1 MTLTGFVSVV
11 DWVILGYFLAL
22 NTSYALLI
30 GLAAIEFRSHLGRSS
45 SAGYD
50 DDMGSPF
57 TPGVSIVVAAYNE
70 EATIVES
77 VKAMLSLR
85 YPDFE
90 VIVVVDGAT
99 DGTLAELQRAF
110 DLTVIPRVVP
120 ADVPTRE
127 PIETVYGPRSG
138 GPLTVASKRN
148 SGRADSLNA
157 GLNLARLPLAC
168 FVDADSI
175 LDSEA
180 LLRVA
185 KPFLDDPERVVATG
199 GVIRAVN
206 GCTVVQGRVTEV
218 RMPRGWLPRIQVVE
232 YLRAFLLGRTGWSK
246 MGSLLIISG
255 AFGLFRRDVVVDCG
269 GLDAGCIG
277 EDAELVCR
285 IHRRMRDQRRQ
296 YRIVFVA
303 EPVSWTEVPSN
314 RAVLARQRRRWSRGL
329 AEVIWRHRR
338 MMLNPRYGRVGLVA
352 LPYYL
357 LFELVAPFV
366 ELFGVITVIVGLAL
380 GVVNVAFG
388 ILFLLVAVGYALLL
402 SVAALAIEEWSFHR
416 YTTWRDMWSALSA
429 AVVENVGYR
438 QLTAVWRLHGVW
450 DAVFRRRQVWGEMTR
465 QGFQS
470 PAVPSPADPVTAAG
484 RRPL

>member
-1 MTLTGFVSVV
+1 VTVSGSLQVV
-11 DWVILGYFLAL
+11 DWVILGYFLAI
-22 NTSYALLI
+22 NTSYAVLI
-30 GLAAIEFRSHLGRSS
+30 GLAAIDCRTHLGRSP

-57 TPGVSIVVAAYNE
+57 TPGVSIVAAAYNE

-77 VKAMLSLR
+77 VKATLSLR
-85 YPDFE
+85 YPEFE
-90 VIVVVDGAT
+90 VIIVVDGAT
-99 DGTLAELQRAF
+99 DGTFAELQRAF
-110 DLTVIPRVVP
+110 DLTEVPRVVP

-127 PIETVYGPRSG
+127 PFDAIYSPRSG
-138 GPLTVASKRN
+138 GPLTVATKRN

-157 GLNLARLPLAC
+157 GLNLARLPLVC

-175 LDSEA
+175 LESEA

-206 GCTVVQGRVTEV
+206 GCTVVQGRVSEV
-218 RMPRGWLPRIQVVE
+218 RMPRGWLARIQVIE
-232 YLRAFLLGRTGWSK
+232 YLRAFLLGRAGWSK
-246 MGSLLIISG
+246 LGSLVIISG

-285 IHRRMRDQRRQ
+285 IHRRMREQRRP

-303 EPVSWTEVPSN
+303 DPVSWTEVPSS

-338 MMLNPRYGRVGLVA
+338 MMLNPRYGRIGLVA

-366 ELFGVITVIVGLAL
+366 ELFGVITVIVGLGL
-380 GVVNVAFG
+380 GVVNVAFA

-416 YTTWRDMWSALSA
+416 YSRWRDMWSALSA
-429 AVVENVGYR
+429 AAVENFGYR
-438 QLTAVWRLHGVW
+438 QLTAIWQLHGVW
-450 DAVFRRRQVWGEMTR
+450 DALFRRRQVWGEMTR
-465 QGFQS
+465 QGFQTS
-470 PAVPSPADPVTAAG
+470 TVRTAAVSAG
-484 RRPL
+484 AASGPAR